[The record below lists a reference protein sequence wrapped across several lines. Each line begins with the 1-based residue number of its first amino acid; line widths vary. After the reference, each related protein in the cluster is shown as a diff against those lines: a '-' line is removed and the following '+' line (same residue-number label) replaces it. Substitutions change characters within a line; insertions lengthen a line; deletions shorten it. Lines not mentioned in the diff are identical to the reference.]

1 MQWKIIN
8 KILCYKRLENNS
20 IPLITNEQKGK
31 FTDKNMIPNL
41 PNEYFTKVGPNMDA
55 KIPAATK
62 HFTFSSLLN
71 FFMYNPISESDV
83 YSQILQLNPPK
94 TAGPENVPIKFLK
107 ILTPIISTYLRDA
120 FNKCYKTGIFPN
132 SLKNA
137 KIVPVY
143 KAKQKDIA
151 SNYRPISFLLSISK
165 IFEKL
170 LHSKLEFVFFLSKV
184 ITKQQFGFCCGY
196 STEMEIT
203 GLHNQL

>member
-41 PNEYFTKVGPNMDA
+41 LNEYFTKVGPNMDA
-55 KIPAATK
+55 KIPATTK

-71 FFMYNPISESDV
+71 SFMYNPISESDV
-83 YSQILQLNPPK
+83 YSQILQLNPLK
-94 TAGPENVPIKFLK
+94 AAGPENVPIKFLK
-107 ILTPIISTYLRDA
+107 ILAPIISTYLRDA

-151 SNYRPISFLLSISK
+151 SNYRPISFLLSILK

-170 LHSKLEFVFFLSKV
+170 LHSKLEFFFFFK
-184 ITKQQFGFCCGY
+184 
-196 STEMEIT
+196 
-203 GLHNQL
+203 